1 VLSHEHD
8 KRIHPLK
15 TIGDRN
21 IMEQKIKSII
31 QQFYRASEEE
41 SEELKNELISMV
53 NKYGKSSV
61 VSALESGKKKE
72 LLRVQWKIEEV
83 LEIIN
88 PPKKVEE
95 VEDDPSSRRLR
106 MSEIELRY
114 ADPRGLRLYSS
125 KVDSRWVMMRMDPQT
140 GGMMQQ
146 EIDGSQAQQIQ
157 QQLAGSPYWLNNQS

>member
-1 VLSHEHD
+1 
-8 KRIHPLK
+8 
-15 TIGDRN
+15 
-21 IMEQKIKSII
+21 MEQKIKNII
-31 QQFYRASEEE
+31 QQFYRASEDEAE
-41 SEELKNELISMV
+41 DLKKELISMV
-53 NKYGKSSV
+53 ETYGKSSV

-88 PPKKVEE
+88 PPQKVEE

-157 QQLAGSPYWLNNQS
+157 QQLAGSPYWVNAPS